1 MVRFPATAPVMVAF
15 FVPDFISFRDR
26 VLFKCKTFM
35 LNRRNFLITNT
46 NATTTTTTTTA
57 ATTNSSALVQGIPVP

>member
-1 MVRFPATAPVMVAF
+1 MVRFPATAPVLVAF
-15 FVPDFISFRDR
+15 IVPDFISFRDR

-46 NATTTTTTTTA
+46 NATTTTTATT
-57 ATTNSSALVQGIPVP
+57 TTNSSALVQGIPVP